1 MRLIKKV
8 HITKNS
14 KVPQTD
20 KKSPLLDQYEVIL
33 S

>member
-1 MRLIKKV
+1 MLLIKKV

-14 KVPQTD
+14 KVPHTD
-20 KKSPLLDQYEVIL
+20 QQNPLSDQYEVIL